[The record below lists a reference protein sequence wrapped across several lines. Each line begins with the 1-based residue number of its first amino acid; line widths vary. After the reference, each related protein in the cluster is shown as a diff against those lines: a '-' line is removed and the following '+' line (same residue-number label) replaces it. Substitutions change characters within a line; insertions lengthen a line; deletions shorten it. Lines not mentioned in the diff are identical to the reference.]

1 MSEGYFV
8 VHATAANAG
17 IPIPDAI
24 VAVTQNGKL
33 IAVRMTDRSGRT
45 APITIATPD
54 VDESLSP
61 EGDTPYAQIDVVI
74 DHPSYMRISARNVQV
89 FPGQVTEQDFN
100 LIPDSLLPDNW
111 DATENFNTPPQN
123 L

>member
-24 VAVTQNGKL
+24 VVVIQNGKL
-33 IAVRMTDRSGRT
+33 LAVRMTDRSGKT
-45 APITIATPD
+45 APITVDTPE

-61 EGDTPYAQIDVVI
+61 EGGTPYALIDVTI
-74 DHPSYMRISARNVQV
+74 DHPNYMRISARNVQV
-89 FPGQVTEQDFN
+89 FPGQLTEQDFN
-100 LIPDSLLPDNW
+100 LIPNSLLPDSW
-111 DATENFNTPPQN
+111 DETENLNTPPQD